1 LDIQPFMLSRW
12 RKEYREGLLQEGGQK
27 RVDVK
32 KIKKAISE
40 REVTENIRLKKEIE
54 KLKKGTTC

>member
-1 LDIQPFMLSRW
+1 MLSRW

-32 KIKKAISE
+32 KIKEAISE